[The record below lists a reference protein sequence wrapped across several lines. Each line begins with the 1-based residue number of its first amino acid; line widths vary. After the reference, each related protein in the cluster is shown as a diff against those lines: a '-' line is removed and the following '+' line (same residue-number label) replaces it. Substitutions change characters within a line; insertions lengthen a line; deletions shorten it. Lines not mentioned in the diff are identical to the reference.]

1 MSAIALLGGTSAF
14 GRRGGIFGTLFATA
28 LFALA
33 DRYVVVHAWRAGEVM
48 VIAVALGVGVLV
60 TRLVEAAGRPSR
72 GGESDGGT
80 TWLNRQQGS
89 WANQLPARSTDPTW
103 VDASDE
109 RWGAR

>member
-1 MSAIALLGGTSAF
+1 M
-14 GRRGGIFGTLFATA
+14 
-28 LFALA
+28 
-33 DRYVVVHAWRAGEVM
+33 
-48 VIAVALGVGVLV
+48 IAVALGVGVLV
-60 TRLVEAAGRPSR
+60 TRLIEAAGRPAH
-72 GGESDGGT
+72 GEAGSTGT